1 MVQCRT
7 AIVGLNSHTRPG
19 LGEQWQGAG
28 MLRASILPA
37 FAYRHYLWDG
47 AMLAARC
54 PSIGSVTHLW
64 ECCFPSVSIVC
75 LLSLAPALP
84 EYVPVRM
91 FM

>member
-7 AIVGLNSHTRPG
+7 AIIGLNSHTRPG

-64 ECCFPSVSIVC
+64 DCTCM
-75 LLSLAPALP
+75 LLSLR
-84 EYVPVRM
+84 EHCVPVVSCSRSP
-91 FM
+91 